1 MSAAT
6 TPPIDLYYWTTPNGW
21 KASIMLE
28 ECGLAYRMIP
38 VNIGKGAQRA
48 PEFLAVSPNGK
59 IPAIVDPDGPG
70 GAPITVFES
79 NAILQYLARKAG
91 ILYPAGER
99 ARITVDIWLFWQAA
113 NFGPT
118 LGQTH
123 HFRIYA
129 SEKIPYAVERFTAET
144 ARLYAVLDAQLGR
157 HAYVA
162 GDDYTIADIA
172 ILTWAKL
179 WERQGQDIAAYPN
192 VAGWIDR
199 VKARPAVQRGFKLRP
214 DPEEPAGPA
223 PRG

>member
-1 MSAAT
+1 MSAVT

-28 ECGLAYRMIP
+28 ECGLPYRMIP
-38 VNIGKGAQRA
+38 INIGKGAQKA

-59 IPAIVDPDGPG
+59 IPVIVDPDGPG
-70 GAPITVFES
+70 GGPITVFES
-79 NAILQYLARKAG
+79 NAILQYLGRKSG
-91 ILYPAGER
+91 CLYPQDER
-99 ARITVDIWLFWQAA
+99 ARIAVDIWLFWQAA

-129 SEKIPYAVERFTAET
+129 SDKIPYAIERFTAET
-144 ARLYAVLDAQLGR
+144 TRLYTVLDAQLGR

-162 GDDYTIADIA
+162 GEECSIADIA
-172 ILTWAKL
+172 ILTWAKM
-179 WERQGQDIAAYPN
+179 WERQGQDIAAFPN
-192 VAGWIDR
+192 LARWIDAM
-199 VKARPAVQRGFKLRP
+199 KARPGVQRGFKLKPEP
-214 DPEEPAGPA
+214 DEAAEA